1 MNGGVLF
8 ILFVIINSPL
18 LRFLP
23 GREPVILQIK
33 KAHNI
38 CLVLQLKICEQCVYY
53 ACLNE
58 MVSIM

>member
-33 KAHNI
+33 KANNI
-38 CLVLQLKICEQCVYY
+38 CLVLQLKICEQCVY
-53 ACLNE
+53 
-58 MVSIM
+58 